1 MNLGSER
8 SVKTG
13 GRTDWTKFCQK
24 IDNIDGSD
32 FIVLATGAI
41 IMAVLDPLLRPLIR
55 TGHLTVI
62 DWRGRASHYGDQTG
76 KQVTI
81 RIQNRATAL
90 RILFDPQLAV
100 GEVYVDGLLTL
111 ESGSI
116 YDLLDLAMRNMGLG
130 TLAYPF
136 APVMDRI
143 RTWLRTLHQN
153 NHSSRARRNVAH
165 HYDLSSQLYE
175 LFLDADQQ
183 YSCAYFLKPDDSLE
197 RAQAQKKRH
206 IAAKL
211 LLEPGHRV
219 LDIGSGWGGLGL
231 YLADIG
237 GTDVTGVTLSTEQF
251 QISNARSKEA
261 GRADRVR
268 FIMRDYRSE
277 IGTYDR
283 IVSVGMFEHVGIG
296 HYDEYFKT
304 IARCLND
311 DGVALVHAIGRADG
325 PGHTNPWISKYIF
338 PGGYCPALSE
348 VLPAI
353 ERAGLLVTDIE
364 ILRLHYADTLRLWR
378 ERFEANR
385 AAIRSLYDERFCR
398 MWEFYLICSELAFRY
413 QGQMVFQI
421 QVAKRSDAVPIT
433 RDYIAQFEAKHP
445 IETEFASS
453 KAGLRVA

>member
-1 MNLGSER
+1 
-8 SVKTG
+8 
-13 GRTDWTKFCQK
+13 
-24 IDNIDGSD
+24 
-32 FIVLATGAI
+32 
-41 IMAVLDPLLRPLIR
+41 
-55 TGHLTVI
+55 
-62 DWRGRASHYGDQTG
+62 
-76 KQVTI
+76 
-81 RIQNRATAL
+81 
-90 RILFDPQLAV
+90 
-100 GEVYVDGLLTL
+100 
-111 ESGSI
+111 
-116 YDLLDLAMRNMGLG
+116 
-130 TLAYPF
+130 
-136 APVMDRI
+136 
-143 RTWLRTLHQN
+143 
-153 NHSSRARRNVAH
+153 
-165 HYDLSSQLYE
+165 
-175 LFLDADQQ
+175 
-183 YSCAYFLKPDDSLE
+183 
-197 RAQAQKKRH
+197 
-206 IAAKL
+206 
-211 LLEPGHRV
+211 

-237 GTDVTGVTLSTEQF
+237 GTDVTGLTLSTEQF
-251 QISNARSKEA
+251 HISNARSKEA
-261 GRADRVR
+261 GLADRVR

-304 IARCLND
+304 IARCLTD

-338 PGGYCPALSE
+338 QGGYCPALSE

-421 QVAKRSDAVPIT
+421 QLAKRSDAVPIT
-433 RDYIAQFEAKHP
+433 RDYIAQFEAEHP
-445 IETEFASS
+445 IETELAPNN
-453 KAGLRVA
+453 AGLRVA